1 MLSLLRATH
10 SLSRGLA
17 RPKIV
22 ASRFISVSP
31 KQVNLF
37 IPSSLCRHE
46 KLALSALNAP
56 LGLGV
61 NNVSMIKHQQQWHI
75 QLRFQHTE
83 RHKLSSDF
91 DPTLMLMWRLF
102 VGLVFLAIILGYLT
116 DTRAAFYRYIA
127 LPLVHKLVD
136 PEDAHGW
143 AVWAASLGLVPWEKN
158 FYDDVRLHVKV
169 LSPFRL

>member
-1 MLSLLRATH
+1 
-10 SLSRGLA
+10 
-17 RPKIV
+17 
-22 ASRFISVSP
+22 
-31 KQVNLF
+31 
-37 IPSSLCRHE
+37 
-46 KLALSALNAP
+46 
-56 LGLGV
+56 
-61 NNVSMIKHQQQWHI
+61 
-75 QLRFQHTE
+75 
-83 RHKLSSDF
+83 
-91 DPTLMLMWRLF
+91 MLMWRLF